1 MNKESIFEAALAM
14 NSPWYIDIIE
24 FDDEEK
30 RLDMFINFERGSQF
44 ESKNPEYPGEFKAY
58 DTKQKQWRHLN
69 FFEHECYLH
78 CRVPRIKPTE
88 NKIELISPPWEGR
101 CPGFTLLFEAL
112 ALELATHMPVLAVSK
127 VIGETDDKIWRMLN
141 KYVDVARTHEDFSKV
156 VNTGMDETSRAKGH
170 DYISLFVDLD
180 KRRTIFVTEGK
191 DHSTVDRF
199 ANDLKEHNGNPDNIK
214 NVSCDMSPAFIK
226 GVNENFANA
235 SITFDKFH
243 ILKLINEGVDN
254 VRKQEAASEHV
265 LKNTKYIFL
274 KNEKNLTQKQKS
286 TLEELEM
293 PKLNLKTVRA
303 LHIRQNF
310 QDIYAAETFEDFE
323 ILLKKWYFQATHSRL
338 EPIIKAAKTIKNHW
352 DGVLG
357 WFQSKINNGILEGL
371 NSVVQAAKRKARGFK
386 TIQNFKTIVYL
397 ITGELKFE
405 LVNPHVKKK

>member
-1 MNKESIFEAALAM
+1 MNKESIFEAALGIQ
-14 NSPWYIDIIE
+14 SPWHIDKIE
-24 FDDEEK
+24 FDDEK
-30 RLDMFINFERGSQF
+30 QRLDIFINFERGCLF

-58 DTKQKQWRHLN
+58 DTKEKQWRHLN
-69 FFEHECYLH
+69 FFQHECYLH
-78 CRVPRIKPTE
+78 CRVPRIKPAK
-88 NKIELISPPWEGR
+88 NKIELVSLPWEGR

-112 ALELATHMPVLAVSK
+112 ALELASHMPVLAVSK

-141 KYVDVARTHEDFSKV
+141 KYVDEAREHEDFSKV
-156 VNTGMDETSRAKGH
+156 VNVGMDETSRAKGH

-199 ANDLKEHNGNPDNIK
+199 AKDLEQHNGAPDNIEHI
-214 NVSCDMSPAFIK
+214 SCDMSPAFIK
-226 GVNENFANA
+226 GVNENFNKA

-243 ILKLINEGVDN
+243 ILKLINEAVDN
-254 VRKQEAASEHV
+254 VRKQEAACEPI

-274 KNEKNLTQKQKS
+274 KNEDNLTQKQKL

-310 QDIYAAETFEDFE
+310 QDIYEAKTFEDFQ
-323 ILLKKWYFQATHSRL
+323 ILLKKWYFWATHSRL

-357 WFQSKINNGILEGL
+357 WFKSKINNGILEGL

-386 TIQNFKTIVYL
+386 TLQNFKTIVYL
-397 ITGELKFE
+397 ITGNLKFE
-405 LVNPHVKKK
+405 LVNPHFKKY